1 MSEFNDVFPAVLGLH
16 SFYFL
21 YGGNRY
27 CWWFRNPAITTCDV
41 SKGYILHVNWCRISS
56 NSMSFLQL
64 ISIEDVKRLKS
75 HSGFL
80 RQQSW
85 QISEDY
91 AMWLP
96 HLLAVTLPL
105 LPIFLFIFALHLAKK
120 TMVFRIERKL
130 GWCNRS
136 TGQPVETRN
145 EELELNGDK
154 RSFTAWWLVTFLH
167 KPQLLWLSR
176 WMMQRNFRSSF
187 ARAVDAPV
195 ARQICQLCYRVPPPQ
210 LRITKWHEMRRIE
223 SLPDGRGGK
232 DFLCAGGCAN
242 LLGFALVTTSVF
254 FLVLLGTS
262 LEASGPY
269 SLNSGRA
276 GGKLQCIVSQT
287 KALRGLE
294 SHDGRFLKIRERL
307 KKGSR
312 WVGWFLPVPGWDNR
326 NMDHWCFWFLVYIY
340 IYTHTSWYIMMMCG
354 L

>member
-1 MSEFNDVFPAVLGLH
+1 MSEFNDVFPAVFGLH

-56 NSMSFLQL
+56 NSMSFSQL

-105 LPIFLFIFALHLAKK
+105 LPIFLFIFALQLAKK

-154 RSFTAWWLVTFLH
+154 RSIGGMKDDRLNVFRR
-167 KPQLLWLSR
+167 QLLDGLWRFFISL
-176 WMMQRNFRSSF
+176 SSF
-187 ARAVDAPV
+187 GCPDGWCSETFAARGPCCWCSSCSPNLPALLPGSFPEA
-195 ARQICQLCYRVPPPQ
+195 QN
-210 LRITKWHEMRRIE
+210 HEMAWDA
-223 SLPDGRGGK
+223 SDWKLACGRGGN
-232 DFLCAGGCAN
+232 DFCGRRRSRVSAWLCFGDY
-242 LLGFALVTTSVF
+242 FRIF
-254 FLVLLGTS
+254 S
-262 LEASGPY
+262 LSCWEP
-269 SLNSGRA
+269 
-276 GGKLQCIVSQT
+276 
-287 KALRGLE
+287 
-294 SHDGRFLKIRERL
+294 
-307 KKGSR
+307 
-312 WVGWFLPVPGWDNR
+312 P
-326 NMDHWCFWFLVYIY
+326 
-340 IYTHTSWYIMMMCG
+340 
-354 L
+354 